1 MEELFDC
8 RLLLYW
14 LKPFSEFR
22 LGPVFLICSVF
33 LKRDR
38 NYQYIIFKKIKAFTI
53 IEVYL

>member
-38 NYQYIIFKKIKAFTI
+38 NYQYIIFKKVRVFTI